1 MARNARGVRTA
12 LPFLILPLLLDAIFI
27 SEIIGSTGGT
37 LCPTLDDA
45 FIHFEYARSLVEG
58 RPLSY
63 NPGDPATTGAT
74 SFLYIALLAVGWAL
88 GARGLA
94 ATWLAHTLG
103 VACLA
108 IACWAAKQLGT
119 RVAGAPAG
127 WPCALAVLAIPQ
139 YAFEALGGMEI
150 ALVTA
155 THLVALLAA
164 VDWILRSS
172 RDRSPS
178 RAALVCLAGALAA
191 ASRPEGITAAAPIAA
206 LLLVLRPDRSWSR
219 ALAPLAVLPAALP
232 ALVAWSATGQ
242 TRTNGQLAKWMF
254 ADPYLTFDGA
264 MEGTRRNVARL
275 FEELLAGVHGPFAVS
290 PMFRWLALAGFVA
303 LAVTVVRQHR
313 WRGLLIVMAVVSA
326 CAAMLLP
333 ASYWTFDTNRGRYL
347 WPFVPA
353 LAVIAVLGAM
363 LAGRALAR
371 SRLRMHRAP
380 VALSAAALALMCARP
395 SDALSRVADS
405 ASEICAQHLPMAER
419 VSALPPDAVVAVNDA
434 GALRYL
440 TGHRTYDLVGLTTP
454 DAATA
459 WNAGS
464 GSIFEQLERAPAR
477 ARPGFM
483 AIHPNWVRLPIGG
496 PVIHAASVPSANHV
510 GGDVMELRA
519 LRAELFGSGARPASY
534 PGDFVD
540 ALDVADL
547 ESERAHD
554 YRFEVGSRGSNTV
567 TVAELDGRTIADGG
581 RILLGAAHFRLAARA
596 GRDTTLVTR
605 IEARGACVLELRWN
619 GAEVASLPIEPSRG
633 WRELSIAVPAR
644 LVRAD
649 NRVERRC
656 IGDGE
661 IVVHHDWVF
670 QP

>member
-1 MARNARGVRTA
+1 M
-12 LPFLILPLLLDAIFI
+12 PFLILPLLLDAIFI
-27 SEIIGSTGGT
+27 WEIVGSTGGT

-94 ATWLAHTLG
+94 ATFFAHALG

-108 IACWAAKQLGT
+108 VACWAAKELGT

-127 WPCALAVLAIPQ
+127 WPSALAVLAVPQ

-164 VDWILRSS
+164 ADWILRPSS
-172 RDRSPS
+172 ERTPS
-178 RAALVCLAGALAA
+178 RAGLVCLAGALAA
-191 ASRPEGITAAAPIAA
+191 ASRPEGITAAAPVAA
-206 LLLVLRPDRSWSR
+206 LLLVLPPARAWSR

-275 FEELLAGVHGPFAVS
+275 FEELLAGTHAPFALS
-290 PMFRWLALAGFVA
+290 PSFRWLALVGFAALSVA
-303 LAVTVVRQHR
+303 LVRQHR
-313 WRGLLIVMAVVSA
+313 WRGVLIAMALASA

-333 ASYWTFDTNRGRYL
+333 ASYWTFETNRGRYL
-347 WPFVPA
+347 WPFVPV

-371 SRLRMHRAP
+371 SRLRLHRAP
-380 VALSAAALALMCARP
+380 IALAVAALVLMCARP

-419 VSALPPDAVVAVNDA
+419 VRALPPDAVVAVNDA

-454 DAATA
+454 DAATP
-459 WNAGS
+459 WNAGG

-477 ARPGFM
+477 ARPSFM
-483 AIHPNWVRLPIGG
+483 ATHPNWIRLPLGG
-496 PVIHAASVPSANHV
+496 PVIHAASIPNADHV
-510 GGDVMELRA
+510 GGDVMELRE
-519 LRAELFGSGARPASY
+519 LRAELFGSGARPASRA
-534 PGDFVD
+534 GDFVD
-540 ALDVADL
+540 ELDVADL

-554 YRFEVGSRGSNTV
+554 YRFDLGSRGSNTL
-567 TVAELDGRTIADGG
+567 TVAELEGRTIADGG
-581 RILLGAAHFRLAARA
+581 RILLGAARFRLSARA
-596 GRDTTLVTR
+596 GRDATHVIR
-605 IEARGACVLELRWN
+605 IEARGACVLELSWN
-619 GAEVASLPIEPSRG
+619 GAEVASTPIEPSPG
-633 WRELSIAVPAR
+633 WRELSIPVPAR
-644 LVRAD
+644 VVRAD
-649 NRVERRC
+649 NRIERRC
-656 IGDGE
+656 VGDGE